1 LISRALSGRVEVI
14 IQSLFV
20 LAGGAIAT
28 YFPARAVRPRSVE
41 AVGWSA
47 FIGVIGAWTF
57 TALDIIVLRPL
68 SIYNWRWDAIG
79 GGSAWWYIPVWWMGA
94 ATLAGLGGMVYSSR
108 FRGRTDANPFSLAA
122 QAIAIAVV
130 LFAIAAVTQVTPFS
144 AAAAALAFAIAVAI
158 QVPMTAV
165 LSRR

>member
-1 LISRALSGRVEVI
+1 MSDHSTHDGERRDVRTILGTGLALGVVTAVGVAIFALISRALTGRVEVI
-14 IQSLFV
+14 VQSLFV

-28 YFPARAVRPRSVE
+28 YVPSRAVRPRSVE

-57 TALDIIVLRPL
+57 TALDIIVLRNL
-68 SIYNWRWDAIG
+68 AIYSWKWDAIG

-108 FRGRTDANPFSLAA
+108 FRGRSDANP
-122 QAIAIAVV
+122 
-130 LFAIAAVTQVTPFS
+130 
-144 AAAAALAFAIAVAI
+144 
-158 QVPMTAV
+158 M
-165 LSRR
+165 